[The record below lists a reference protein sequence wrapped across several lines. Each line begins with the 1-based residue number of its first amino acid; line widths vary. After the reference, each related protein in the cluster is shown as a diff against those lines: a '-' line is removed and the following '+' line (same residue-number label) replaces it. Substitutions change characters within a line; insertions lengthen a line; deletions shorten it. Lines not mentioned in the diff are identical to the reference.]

1 MKHNWEYKRLGD
13 VCFAKKDIGRA
24 NSIYSTNDEISY
36 FDISSIDNQTK
47 QATSYTTIPF
57 GNAPSRAQQVI
68 ENGDILYSLVRPNLK
83 NIALLNS
90 NATNKVGTS
99 GFCILRGKDVLPQ
112 YILYFVLSIHFTD
125 YILTRATGASYPAV
139 TEKDVRRASIPV
151 PPIDVQK
158 HIVAELDKLYEVI
171 ATKREQI
178 KQLDLLAQSIFYDTF
193 GDPVTNPKG
202 WIVSKL
208 HYECL
213 EITDGD
219 HAAPPKSNEG
229 IPFITI
235 SNIDKERYIIDFT
248 DSYYVPRTY
257 FESIK
262 NNRKPQKGD
271 VLYTVT
277 GSYGITVE
285 VKDNLE
291 FCFQRHIGLLRP
303 GNNLNST
310 FLAYWGRSEGM
321 KFVADKVATGI
332 AQKTVSLSSLRDFPL
347 ILPPLSL
354 QQQFAMRVEA
364 IEKQKAQIEE
374 SIKEL
379 QILLDSRMDYWFN

>member
-1 MKHNWEYKRLGD
+1 MKHNWKYKKLGEVCSVIGGSTPRTDVPEYWVGD
-13 VCFAKKDIGRA
+13 INWFTPAEINDQKYYFSSERKISKVAVTSSGLTLLPQGTVLLTSRAPIGKVGILCQEGYCNQGFKNLVCKEELYNEYLYYTLIYFKKEIEEKGRGA
-24 NSIYSTNDEISY
+24 TFKEIS
-36 FDISSIDNQTK
+36 K
-47 QATSYTTIPF
+47 
-57 GNAPSRAQQVI
+57 
-68 ENGDILYSLVRPNLK
+68 K
-83 NIALLNS
+83 
-90 NATNKVGTS
+90 
-99 GFCILRGKDVLPQ
+99 
-112 YILYFVLSIHFTD
+112 
-125 YILTRATGASYPAV
+125 V
-139 TEKDVRRASIPV
+139 TESIEIPV
-151 PPIDVQK
+151 PPMEVQVR
-158 HIVAELDKLYEVI
+158 IAAELDKLNEVI
-171 ATKREQI
+171 ATKRDQI

-262 NNRKPQKGD
+262 SNRKPQKGD